1 MRHPT
6 RYIRILLL
14 KSVLLFGRVGY
25 AQEVPDMGP
34 ASPPGALAQ
43 ARSTLQQQHQP
54 AAKAVRTAAPGAT
67 IPEVTIPKGTSVT
80 LKAASTW
87 AVSYQ
92 RFRDG
97 AVIVGAWDAEFSAG
111 LAGVLIVLWLLIVV
125 FTS

>member
-67 IPEVTIPKGTSVT
+67 IPEVTIPTGSSVT
-80 LKAASTW
+80 LKRSEERRVGKECDSTCRSRW
-87 AVSYQ
+87 SP
-92 RFRDG
+92 
-97 AVIVGAWDAEFSAG
+97 
-111 LAGVLIVLWLLIVV
+111 
-125 FTS
+125 